1 MKKGNYKIDLICP
14 LYKSE
19 SYIEN
24 LHKSLLMQQGNF
36 ELNIKYIFTKTA
48 NDNTETILE
57 KLEAQYSSIEEREFS
72 HSLTREKEALK
83 CSGDIIVFITQDII
97 IKDTFWLEK
106 LTEPIINKECEA
118 CFSRQI
124 CSNNSIEKY
133 IRIHNYP
140 KESRIVSQEDTERLG
155 IMTFFFSDASSAI
168 NTKIYKDLNGYD
180 GRNLITNEDMYF
192 AYKLIKSGYKIKYCA
207 DSEVIHSHDY
217 KFMELFKRYVTQG
230 RFLKQNSYL
239 MKYGAQNSAFKLLK
253 LVIIESLKESNFKA
267 FFSIIPNFIARFLGD
282 KFGQY
287 YEKKVMKKKK
297 HYLSTELFKG

>member
-180 GRNLITNEDMYF
+180 GRNLIT
-192 AYKLIKSGYKIKYCA
+192 
-207 DSEVIHSHDY
+207 
-217 KFMELFKRYVTQG
+217 RYVTQG